1 MRVLTLIAAAGLLT
15 AGLALPS
22 AAAAADPCLNTAA
35 FGAGAGPLRNVDG
48 VLGFSIHGPDCTDGG
63 TVTIVS
69 PAGVTSTAAFTT
81 FDVGDAN
88 NGPSSGGSVPI
99 PLATGA
105 GTWRITALNHG
116 GASASMSY
124 RVHVV
129 RDSAIVLDADPLV
142 VPPGSRAVVTG
153 VLLQYTS
160 RGTRVPL
167 PAGIKVN
174 AVASELQHLDTR
186 VTGSASTDA
195 YGRFKITLL
204 PARTSQLDV
213 YFGGAGPEVP
223 ASGIGGT
230 VVMQRQVRLLSAD
243 PEPNQF
249 TPATT
254 IRAIAWPAGA
264 RMNLEQYSD
273 ADKQWVRI
281 QYGNSD
287 SSGNITLIDTPYDVG
302 SQRLRLVIY
311 SNDDG
316 PSAVRE
322 FTRIVKYATVLDG
335 VTNPTSAT
343 VITPGT
349 KLSTYGHLKITKYGQ
364 STGYAGQR
372 VEIQT
377 RPRGQTSVPYATVVT
392 ATTSGAIGY
401 YYANWNVRSDVDV
414 RVQFLSTDANVK
426 NTWKYIRVVDVR

>member
-1 MRVLTLIAAAGLLT
+1 MRVLTLITAAGLLT
-15 AGLALPS
+15 TVLVVPS
-22 AAAAADPCLNTAA
+22 ASAAADPCLNTSA

-48 VLGFSIHGPDCTDGG
+48 LLGFSIAGPDCTAGG

-81 FDVGDAN
+81 FDIGDAN
-88 NGPSSGGSVPI
+88 NGPSSGGSAPI

-116 GASASMSY
+116 GASAPMSY
-124 RVHVV
+124 QVHVV

-153 VLLQYTS
+153 VLQQYTS

-167 PAGIKVN
+167 PAGITVN

-186 VTGSASTDA
+186 VSGAATTDA

-204 PARTSQLDV
+204 PARTSQLEV

-230 VVMQRQVRLLSAD
+230 VVMQRQVRLMSAD
-243 PEPNQF
+243 PEPSQF
-249 TPATT
+249 NPTT

-264 RMNLEQYSD
+264 RMNLEQYSVAD
-273 ADKQWVRI
+273 AQWVRI

-302 SQRLRLVIY
+302 SQRMRLVIY
-311 SNDDG
+311 SNDDN

-322 FTRIVKYATVLDG
+322 FTRVVKYATVLDG

-349 KLSTYGHLKITKYGQ
+349 KMSTYGHLKITKYGQ

-372 VEIQT
+372 VDIQT
-377 RPRGQTSVPYATVVT
+377 RPRGQISVPYATVAT
-392 ATTSGAIGY
+392 ATTAGATGY
-401 YYANWNVRSDVDV
+401 YYANWNVTSDVDV
-414 RVQFLSTDANVK
+414 RVQFLSADADVK